1 MHMLTVMLRSGQL
14 MVQYIQALVLR
25 MVQRCKLVS
34 NWLVNFI
41 RTYLNVTCM
50 LNLLAQIKLNIKLWL
65 VQFTNQVLLI
75 KVGLILVAHKVGQLG
90 QQLVTI
96 AHKIHQRV
104 LALLK
109 RDK

>member
-1 MHMLTVMLRSGQL
+1 MLTVMQRSGQV

-41 RTYLNVTCM
+41 RTYLNVPFI
-50 LNLLAQIKLNIKLWL
+50 LNLLVQTKLNIKRL
-65 VQFTNQVLLI
+65 VANLI
-75 KVGLILVAHKVGQLG
+75 IQAQLTKLGLTLVAHKVGQLG

-96 AHKIHQRV
+96 AHKILQRV
-104 LALLK
+104 LALMK

>member
-1 MHMLTVMLRSGQL
+1 MLTVMLRSGQL

-41 RTYLNVTCM
+41 RTYLNATCM

-75 KVGLILVAHKVGQLG
+75 KAGVMTVVHKVGQLG
-90 QQLVTI
+90 QQLLTI
-96 AHKIHQRV
+96 VHKILQRV
-104 LALLK
+104 LSLLK

>member
-1 MHMLTVMLRSGQL
+1 MLTVMLRSGQL

-75 KVGLILVAHKVGQLG
+75 RVGLILVAHKVGQLG
-90 QQLVTI
+90 QQLQQTVR
-96 AHKIHQRV
+96 KIRRRV
-104 LALLK
+104 SQLL
-109 RDK
+109 RQGN